1 MSELRP
7 EQGKHPSSGVASPSR
22 RSGRG
27 LRTFLADMRAAWR
40 DPAIPAANPAL
51 RDYPIHR
58 P

>member
-7 EQGKHPSSGVASPSR
+7 EQGKHPSRGVASQSQR
-22 RSGRG
+22 IGRG
-27 LRTFLADMRAAWR
+27 LRTFLADLREAWR
-40 DPAIPAANPAL
+40 DPAIPAASPAL